1 MTEEKKYY
9 TEEYWFDNPIN
20 DEWHQGGE
28 KYYVNNFYEQ
38 IVFKLDIPKTG
49 KIVLLGTHNCVSF
62 DKLCK
67 HFGYDR
73 VVGYDLYNPK
83 KHPNVIIKDCLDLND
98 EDNYPIAFIHN
109 DLGSFSTTPKLK
121 MHGQKWAIKNIVKG
135 GYILGNNNY
144 NRAKVKIEEL
154 MTNFKNTTLKDLN
167 KDFFDLSGLP
177 SNRLDGYMIS
187 KRLY

>member
-83 KHPNVIIKDCLDLND
+83 MSRSTFIKHVVEIMNKTNYTSFIKPMAEIDIDLVISKGVLLHL
-98 EDNYPIAFIHN
+98 ERF
-109 DLGSFSTTPKLK
+109 FRTTKGNNTRKLK
-121 MHGQKWAIKNIVKG
+121 LRHGSHFT
-135 GYILGNNNY
+135 
-144 NRAKVKIEEL
+144 R
-154 MTNFKNTTLKDLN
+154 T
-167 KDFFDLSGLP
+167 
-177 SNRLDGYMIS
+177 R
-187 KRLY
+187 R